1 MQSSS
6 YKNFFLYFLASKNVI
21 LANVPIPMK
30 KLYIFLAFI
39 CLSIFSQAQLRMAIL
54 GGVHSASV
62 KEQNSIPSWETD
74 IKPGYSKRAGLNL
87 GILVDVPL
95 SSNNR
100 WHLQPGIIYM
110 EKGRKFYMR
119 NDTTTSMLTDT
130 ISSSYNLGI
139 NYIDIPLNLAYK
151 IPLGKKASFF
161 LSAGPYVGFFYNGK
175 QKNETR
181 MYSSNSFKDEEVRL
195 ESGNEKGK
203 FKTFNAGVNA
213 RAGLEIGNVL
223 LSGFLSEGLTNFY
236 TASYDGTF
244 KHQVRGV
251 SLGIW
256 LNKVKPPVKTPK
268 VVKVVDTD
276 DDGVEDKIDKCP
288 DVAGSKKY
296 NGCPV
301 PDTDGDGMNDEA
313 DACPTVAGDV
323 NFNGCP
329 VPDSDGDGV
338 IDTEDKCTTEPGTKA
353 NNGCPEVVIKHD
365 TIAKVIEEKI
375 TFAARN
381 IFFEASSD
389 QLTESSIAPL
399 DEVVKVLTEHPALKM
414 QIEGHTDSTGIPEK
428 NTKLSKQR
436 AESVKNY
443 LTAKGIDASRLTATG
458 YGSSKPLQS
467 NETLEGRRR
476 NRRVELK
483 LAQ

>member
-1 MQSSS
+1 
-6 YKNFFLYFLASKNVI
+6 
-21 LANVPIPMK
+21 MK
-30 KLYIFLAFI
+30 KLYILLAFI
-39 CLSIFSQAQLRMAIL
+39 CLANISYSQLRMAIL
-54 GGVHSASV
+54 GGPHSASV

-74 IKPGYSKRAGLNL
+74 IKPGYSKRPGLHL

-95 SSNNR
+95 SSDNR
-100 WHLQPGIIYM
+100 WHFQPGILYM
-110 EKGRKFYMR
+110 EKGRKYYMR
-119 NDTTTSMLTDT
+119 NDTTTSILTDT
-130 ISSSYNLGI
+130 ISSAYNLGV
-139 NYIDIPLNLAYK
+139 NYIDMPLNLTYK
-151 IPLGKKASFF
+151 VPVSRKTAFF

-181 MYSSNSFKDEEVRL
+181 IYSSNSFKDEEIQL

-203 FKTFNAGVNA
+203 FKTINAGVNA
-213 RAGLEIGNVL
+213 RAGFEIGNVL
-223 LSGFLSEGLTNFY
+223 LSAFISEGLTNAY

-256 LNKVKPPVKTPK
+256 LNKVKQPAKAPK
-268 VVKVVDTD
+268 AAVVVDKD
-276 DDGVEDKIDKCP
+276 DDGVEDKIDNCP
-288 DVAGSKKY
+288 EVPGSKKY

-313 DACPTVAGDV
+313 DACPAVAGDI

-338 IDTEDKCTTEPGTKA
+338 IDTEDKCTTEPGTKE
-353 NNGCPEVVIKHD
+353 NHGCPEIKHD
-365 TIAKVIEEKI
+365 TIAKVIEEKV
-375 TFAARN
+375 TFAAKN
-381 IFFEASSD
+381 IFFKAASD

-399 DEVVKVLTEHPALKM
+399 DEVVSVLKEHPSLKM
-414 QIEGHTDSTGIPEK
+414 QIEGHTDSTGKPEM
-428 NTKLSKQR
+428 NLKLSRQR

-443 LTAKGIDASRLTATG
+443 LTGKGIDASRLTAVG
-458 YGSSKPLQS
+458 FGSSKPLQS
-467 NETLEGRRR
+467 NETFEGRRN

>member
-1 MQSSS
+1 
-6 YKNFFLYFLASKNVI
+6 
-21 LANVPIPMK
+21 MK
-30 KLYIFLAFI
+30 KIYIFLALI
-39 CLSIFSQAQLRMAIL
+39 CLAHLSYSQLRMAIL
-54 GGVHSASV
+54 GGPHSASV
-62 KEQNSIPSWETD
+62 KEQNSIPSWETA
-74 IKPGYSKRAGLNL
+74 IKPGYSNRPGLNL
-87 GILVDVPL
+87 GILIDVPL

-100 WHLQPGIIYM
+100 WYLQPGIIYM
-110 EKGRKFYMR
+110 EKGRKYYMR
-119 NDTTTSMLTDT
+119 NDTVTSMTTDT
-130 ISSSYNLGI
+130 ISSAYNLGI
-139 NYIDIPLNLAYK
+139 NYIDIPLNLTYK
-151 IPLGKKASFF
+151 LPLSKKASFF
-161 LSAGPYVGFFYNGK
+161 LSAGPYIGFFYNGK

-181 MYSSNSFKDEEVRL
+181 IYSSNSFKSEEVRL

-213 RAGLEIGNVL
+213 RAGFEIGNVL
-223 LSGFLSEGLTNFY
+223 LSGFLSQGLNDFY
-236 TASYDGTF
+236 TASYNGTF

-256 LNKVKPPVKTPK
+256 LNKVKQPAKAPK
-268 VVKVVDTD
+268 VVQVVDTD

-313 DACPTVAGDV
+313 DACPTVAGDI

-338 IDTEDKCTTEPGTKA
+338 IDTEDKCTTEPGTRE
-353 NNGCPEVVIKHD
+353 NNGCPEIKRD
-365 TIAKVIEEKI
+365 TITKVIEQKI
-375 TFAARN
+375 TFAAKN
-381 IFFEASSD
+381 IFFKASSD
-389 QLTESSIAPL
+389 QLTASSIAPL
-399 DEVVKVLTEHPALKM
+399 GEVVKVLTEHPSLM
-414 QIEGHTDSTGIPEK
+414 MNIEGHTDSTGGAEM
-428 NTKLSKQR
+428 NLKLSTQR

-443 LTAKGIDASRLTATG
+443 LTSKGIDASRLTAIG

-467 NETLEGRRR
+467 NATIEGRRS

>member
-1 MQSSS
+1 
-6 YKNFFLYFLASKNVI
+6 
-21 LANVPIPMK
+21 
-30 KLYIFLAFI
+30 
-39 CLSIFSQAQLRMAIL
+39 MAIL
-54 GGVHSASV
+54 GGPHSASV
-62 KEQNSIPSWETD
+62 KEQNSIPSWETA
-74 IKPGYSKRAGLNL
+74 IKPGYSNRPGLNL
-87 GILVDVPL
+87 GILIDVPL

-100 WHLQPGIIYM
+100 WYLQPGIIYM
-110 EKGRKFYMR
+110 EKGRKYYMR
-119 NDTTTSMLTDT
+119 NDTVTSMTTDT
-130 ISSSYNLGI
+130 ISSAYNLGI
-139 NYIDIPLNLAYK
+139 NYIDIPLNLTYK
-151 IPLGKKASFF
+151 LPLSKKASFF
-161 LSAGPYVGFFYNGK
+161 LSAGPYIGFFYNGK

-181 MYSSNSFKDEEVRL
+181 IYSSNSFKSEEVRL

-213 RAGLEIGNVL
+213 RAGFEIGNVL
-223 LSGFLSEGLTNFY
+223 LSGFLSQGLNDFY
-236 TASYDGTF
+236 TASYNGTF

-256 LNKVKPPVKTPK
+256 LNKVKQPAKAPK
-268 VVKVVDTD
+268 VVQVVDTD

-313 DACPTVAGDV
+313 DACPTVAGDI

-338 IDTEDKCTTEPGTKA
+338 IDTEDKCTTEPGTRE
-353 NNGCPEVVIKHD
+353 NNGCPEIKRD
-365 TIAKVIEEKI
+365 TITKVIEQKI
-375 TFAARN
+375 TFAAKN
-381 IFFEASSD
+381 IFFKASSD
-389 QLTESSIAPL
+389 QLTASSIAPL
-399 DEVVKVLTEHPALKM
+399 GEVVKVLTEHPSLM
-414 QIEGHTDSTGIPEK
+414 MNIEGHTDSTGGAEM
-428 NTKLSKQR
+428 NLKLSTQR

-443 LTAKGIDASRLTATG
+443 LTSKGIDASRLTAIG

-467 NETLEGRRR
+467 NATIEGRRS

>member
-1 MQSSS
+1 MR
-6 YKNFFLYFLASKNVI
+6 
-21 LANVPIPMK
+21 
-30 KLYIFLAFI
+30 KLYILLAFI
-39 CLSIFSQAQLRMAIL
+39 GLANLSYSQLRMAIQ
-54 GGVHSASV
+54 GGAHSASI

-74 IKPGYSKRAGLNL
+74 IKPGYSNRAGLNL
-87 GILVDVPL
+87 GILVEVPL

-100 WHLQPGIIYM
+100 WYFQPGIIYM

-119 NDTTTSMLTDT
+119 NDTTTSILTDT
-130 ISSSYNLGI
+130 ISSSYNLGV
-139 NYIDIPLNLAYK
+139 NYIDMPLNLTYK
-151 IPLGKKASFF
+151 LPLSKKASFF
-161 LSAGPYVGFFYNGK
+161 LSAGPYIGFFYNGK

-181 MYSSNSFKDEEVRL
+181 IYSSNSFKDDEVRL
-195 ESGNEKGK
+195 ESGNDKGK
-203 FKTFNAGVNA
+203 FKTLNAGVNA
-213 RAGLEIGNVL
+213 RAGFEIGNVM
-223 LSGFLSEGLTNFY
+223 LSGFFSEGLTNAY

-256 LNKVKPPVKTPK
+256 LNKVKQPVKAPK
-268 VVKVVDTD
+268 VVQVVDTD

-288 DVAGSKKY
+288 DVPGSKKY

-313 DACPTVAGDV
+313 DACPTVAGDI

-338 IDTEDKCTTEPGTKA
+338 LDTEDKCTTEPGTKE
-353 NNGCPEVVIKHD
+353 NHGCPEVKRD
-365 TIAKVIEEKI
+365 TITKVIEEKV
-375 TFAARN
+375 TFAAKN
-381 IFFEASSD
+381 IFFKAASD
-389 QLTESSIAPL
+389 QLTESSIEPL
-399 DEVVKVLTEHPALKM
+399 DEVVKVLTDHPLLKM
-414 QIEGHTDSTGIPEK
+414 QIEGHTDSTGKAEM
-428 NTKLSKQR
+428 NLKLSRQR

-443 LTAKGIDASRLTATG
+443 LTGKGIDASRLTAIG
-458 YGSSKPLQS
+458 FGSSKPLQS
-467 NETLEGRRR
+467 NETVEGRRN

>member
-1 MQSSS
+1 
-6 YKNFFLYFLASKNVI
+6 
-21 LANVPIPMK
+21 
-30 KLYIFLAFI
+30 
-39 CLSIFSQAQLRMAIL
+39 MAIL
-54 GGVHSASV
+54 GGPHSASV
-62 KEQNSIPSWETD
+62 KEQNSIPSWETE

-87 GILVDVPL
+87 GILVDVPI

-100 WHLQPGIIYM
+100 WHFQPGIIYM
-110 EKGRKFYMR
+110 EKGRKFYRR
-119 NDTTTSMLTDT
+119 NDTTTSILTDT
-130 ISSSYNLGI
+130 ISTSHNLGI
-139 NYIDIPLNLAYK
+139 NYIDIPLNLTYK
-151 IPLGKKASFF
+151 IPMSSKASFF

-195 ESGNEKGK
+195 ESGKEKGK
-203 FKTFNAGVNA
+203 FKTLNAGVNA
-213 RAGLEIGNVL
+213 RAGFEIGNVI
-223 LSGFLSEGLTNFY
+223 LSGFMSEGLTNFY

-256 LNKVKPPVKTPK
+256 LNKVKPPAKAPK
-268 VVKVVDTD
+268 VVAVAVDKD

-288 DVAGSKKY
+288 DVPGSKKY

-313 DACPTVAGDV
+313 DACPTVAGDI

-338 IDTEDKCTTEPGTKA
+338 IDTEDKCTTEAGTKE
-353 NNGCPEVVIKHD
+353 NHGCPEIKRD
-365 TIAKVIEEKI
+365 TIAKVIEEKV
-375 TFAARN
+375 TFAAKN
-381 IFFEASSD
+381 IFFKAASD
-389 QLTESSIAPL
+389 QLTESSVAPL
-399 DEVVKVLTEHPALKM
+399 DEVVKVLSEHSSLKM
-414 QIEGHTDSTGIPEK
+414 EIEGHTDSTGKAEM
-428 NTKLSKQR
+428 NMKLSRQR

-443 LTAKGIDASRLTATG
+443 LIGKGIDASRLTATG
-458 YGSSKPLQS
+458 FGSSKPLQS
-467 NETLEGRRR
+467 NETPEGRKR